1 MGRLLMN
8 TITEKNET
16 VTTAANISNAS
27 RSITVNPVELKEFKG
42 GNTRLKIDERAFNEL
57 CESIR
62 NIGIIQKPVVRT
74 NSEGELEIV
83 VGHRRVSAAIS
94 NGLEL
99 IDVEHKDLSDHE
111 AMEQHLS
118 ENTVRQDLDFVSQIQ
133 ASKRWLSFFN
143 GDRESAAKRL
153 MWSVKK
159 LNERLELVHCCDQV
173 LDALDQGKI
182 KAGHALILSIL
193 PEKIQIGTLIRVID
207 EKMSVA
213 ELKQRATKV
222 QLPLGTAMFDKT
234 DCNSCK
240 HNSERQVGLFDL
252 GDEKSSTCSFG
263 TCYRNKTQAYLSDQ
277 KNILEEKYGK
287 VLFFSES
294 NPADRRKVDTTTVGE
309 MQFTSGCV
317 PCSKRIVI
325 LDDRPAHEGGVI
337 ESQCIDV
344 DCNKKCITA
353 LSKAKKE
360 TNKAQESITKSK
372 SNNKAPNSKTDT
384 ETASTPLETAEPIA
398 CQPSNVVIESHKKEL
413 VDFARNE
420 LINNELFR
428 LSLAVACVTSAHTKQ
443 RGYNKVAEI
452 AVELA
457 STKTK
462 KEILEELSKSITNF
476 ILTSDGAD
484 NANAFQFYEL
494 AFKGIDGLA
503 DKAVQEWQPNEN
515 NISSYTIEGLKQLC
529 LGSGLAQNVNGQ
541 KEDSFK
547 IMHSAKKTDFV
558 KSILGTKF
566 NWQKYAPPALLKL
579 LKR

>member
-1 MGRLLMN
+1 MN
-8 TITEKNET
+8 TVTDKNET
-16 VTTAANISNAS
+16 VAITPNAS
-27 RSITVNPVELKEFKG
+27 IASSSITVNPAELKEFKG
-42 GNTRLKIDERAFNEL
+42 GNTRRKNDEQAFNEL

-62 NIGIIQKPVVRT
+62 NIGIIQKPIVRT

-94 NGLEL
+94 NGLES
-99 IDVEHKDLSDHE
+99 IDVEHKELTDRE
-111 AMEQHLS
+111 AMEQHLC

-193 PEKIQIGTLIRVID
+193 PEKIQIGTLKRVID
-207 EKMSVA
+207 EKLTVA

-222 QLPLGTAMFDKT
+222 QLPLGTAKFDKT

-252 GDEKSSTCSFG
+252 GDEQSSTCSFG

-277 KNILEEKYGK
+277 KNKLEEKYGK

-309 MQFTSGCV
+309 EQFTSGCAL
-317 PCSKRIVI
+317 CSKRISI
-325 LDDRPAHEGGVI
+325 LDDRPAHEGTVI

-344 DCNKKCITA
+344 DCNDKCVAA
-353 LSKAKKE
+353 LAKAKKAKTKKIQKSIPKSE
-360 TNKAQESITKSK
+360 SDNKGIINEA
-372 SNNKAPNSKTDT
+372 DT
-384 ETASTPLETAEPIA
+384 ETTSAPVETQETVEPVA
-398 CQPSNVVIESHKKEL
+398 CQPSNVVIESHKREL

-420 LINNELFR
+420 LKDNELFR
-428 LSLAVACVTSAHTKQ
+428 LSLAVACVTSAHSKQ
-443 RGYNKVAEI
+443 RGFNNVGKITA
-452 AVELA
+452 ELA

-462 KEILEELSKSITNF
+462 KEILDELSKSITNF

-494 AFKGIDGLA
+494 AFQSIDGLA
-503 DKAVQEWQPNEN
+503 DKAVQEWQPSKE

-529 LGSGLAQNVNGQ
+529 SGSGFAQAANEQ
-541 KEDSFK
+541 AEDSFK
-547 IMHSAKKTDFV
+547 TMHSAKKTDFI

-566 NWQKYAPPALLKL
+566 NWQKYAPPVLLTL